1 MKITKIQLKE
11 CIRENISKS
20 TVKDDEL
27 FEIVSQYADSNG
39 KISTD
44 KFIFVMNKLNR
55 DFTAKLIYNSL
66 ESVLSKLKLLD
77 DLENSSKK

>member
-27 FEIVSQYADSNG
+27 FEIVSQYADSDG

-77 DLENSSKK
+77 DSENSSKK

>member
-1 MKITKIQLKE
+1 MKIAKMQLKE
-11 CIRENISKS
+11 CIQENISKS

-27 FEIVSQYADSNG
+27 FEIVSPYSDSDG

-44 KFIFVMNKLNR
+44 NFIFAMNRLNR
-55 DFTAKLIYNSL
+55 DFTAKMIYNSL

-77 DLENSSKK
+77 DSENLSNK

>member
-77 DLENSSKK
+77 DSENSSKK